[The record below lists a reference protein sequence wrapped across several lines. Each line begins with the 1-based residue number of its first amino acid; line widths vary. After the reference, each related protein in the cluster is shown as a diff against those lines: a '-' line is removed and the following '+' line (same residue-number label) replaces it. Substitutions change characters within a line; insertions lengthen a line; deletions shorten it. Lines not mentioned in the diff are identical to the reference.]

1 MPLFLTVK
9 VINTGKL
16 KAEFS
21 FKGIVSDIA
30 VSGNHIYCMSD
41 TEIFLLDKEGKVL
54 KKGSCGFGAVRLN
67 AASQNSVI
75 VLTDNK
81 IEKLNLE

>member
-1 MPLFLTVK
+1 
-9 VINTGKL
+9 
-16 KAEFS
+16 
-21 FKGIVSDIA
+21 
-30 VSGNHIYCMSD
+30 MSD